1 MKLGL
6 LEINPVTTKTVMEN
20 ELILTKISFRCLKAY
35 FIPKGEYNQSI

>member
-20 ELILTKISFRCLKAY
+20 ELILTKISCCGLKAY
-35 FIPKGEYNQSI
+35 IILKGEYNQSI

>member
-6 LEINPVTTKTVMEN
+6 LEINPVTIKTVMEN
-20 ELILTKISFRCLKAY
+20 ELILTKISFCSLKAY